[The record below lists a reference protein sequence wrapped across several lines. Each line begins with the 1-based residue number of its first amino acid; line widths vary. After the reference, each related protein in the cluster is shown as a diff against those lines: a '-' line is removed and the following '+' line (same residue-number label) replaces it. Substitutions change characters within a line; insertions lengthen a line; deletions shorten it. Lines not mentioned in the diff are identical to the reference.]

1 MAHDDTPPTPL
12 LQLLLDALRWSEE
25 EWEHTL
31 ALRGVPTLTPARA
44 QLLAQVD
51 EGGTGPS
58 ELARRLGIS
67 RQAAHKR
74 VDELIE
80 IGLLRVDTDPDNR
93 SAQRAMLTPQG
104 SVARSEAQ
112 RAHGALEA
120 ELARRLGRIRVR
132 ALRATL
138 EAEWG
143 EAGG

>member
-12 LQLLLDALRWSEE
+12 LQLLLDALRWSEGA
-25 EWEHTL
+25 WEHTL
-31 ALRGVPTLTPARA
+31 ALQGHATLTPARA
-44 QLLAQVD
+44 QLLAQID

-80 IGLLRVDTDPDNR
+80 SGLLRVEADPDNR
-93 SAQRAMLTPQG
+93 SAQRATLTPKG
-104 SVARSEAQ
+104 ADARAAAQ
-112 RAHGALEA
+112 RAHDELET

-138 EAEWG
+138 ETDWG
-143 EAGG
+143 AAGG